1 MRYKPMVLRDGTVIP
16 VRPIRLE
23 DKEALKRLHGR
34 MSDASIYLRFHGSM
48 RELSDRKARYF
59 SQVDE
64 ERHLALVALDPFDPN
79 EIVAVV
85 RFDREDDKTER
96 AEYSAMVEDY
106 WQGRGIGLA
115 LTNML
120 IDEARNK
127 GIRHFY
133 GLVLPENRRM
143 LNLFN
148 DLNLPE
154 QERYE
159 EGGVRYVEVT
169 L

>member
-1 MRYKPMVLRDGTVIP
+1 MKNRPIVLKDGTVIP

-23 DKEALKRLHGR
+23 DKEALKRLHSR
-34 MSDASIYLRFHGSM
+34 MSDTSIHLRFHGSM
-48 RELSDRKARYF
+48 RELSDQKARYF

-64 ERHLALVALDPFDPN
+64 QRHLALVDLDPFDSN
-79 EIVAVV
+79 EIIAVA
-85 RFDREDDKTER
+85 RFDREDEKTKQ

-120 IDEARNK
+120 IDEARKK

-143 LNLFN
+143 LNLLK

-154 QERYE
+154 QERD
-159 EGGVRYVEVT
+159 EGGVRYVDVA

>member
-1 MRYKPMVLRDGTVIP
+1 MKNRAIVLKDGTVIP

-23 DKEALKRLHGR
+23 DKEALKHLHGR
-34 MSDASIYLRFHGSM
+34 MSDTSIHLRFHGSM
-48 RELSDRKARYF
+48 RELSDQKASYF

-79 EIVAVV
+79 EIIAVA
-85 RFDREDDKTER
+85 RFDREDGQAEQ

-106 WQGRGIGLA
+106 WQVRGIGLA

-120 IDEARNK
+120 IDEARKK

-143 LNLFN
+143 LNLLK

-154 QERYE
+154 QERDE
-159 EGGVRYVEVT
+159 EGVRYVDVA